1 MEEQAM
7 HCYSHL
13 TIEERESILVLKEKG
28 YSLRSIAEKLRRS
41 VGTISRELR
50 RNSRPRLGY
59 SADYARKLYRK
70 RRRRCCRKRRFDE
83 PDTRE
88 KVLELLNAYWSPEQI
103 CERLRKDG
111 ASVQIATSTIYRGI
125 KRGLLPREIKKKLR
139 TRPYHQPAGGRTGKL
154 TIPHSIHDRPREA
167 NLRETVGH
175 WESDTVQ
182 GSFRSGYI
190 VTQVDRKSRYLVAA
204 KIPNRKSEL
213 YMSATIRALQGK
225 PVKTFT
231 VDNGKEFARHT
242 ILTDQLGAEVYFC
255 DPAAPGQRGTNE
267 NTNGLLRQFFPK
279 RTRFERVS
287 QADVDRA
294 ASRLNNRPRKCL
306 DWETPHE
313 VFSRECC
320 T

>member
-1 MEEQAM
+1 M

-13 TIEERESILVLKEKG
+13 TIEERECILVSKEKG
-28 YSLRSIAEKLRRS
+28 LSLRSIAEKTHRS
-41 VGTISRELR
+41 VSTISRELQ

-70 RRRRCCRKRRFDE
+70 RRRHCRRKKRFEE

-88 KVLELLNAYWSPEQI
+88 KVLDLLNMYWSPEQI
-103 CERLRKDG
+103 SNRLRRDG
-111 ASVQIATSTIYRGI
+111 SPVQIGTSTIYRGI
-125 KRGLLPREIKKKLR
+125 ERGLLPKEIRKKLR
-139 TRPYHQPAGGRTGKL
+139 TRPYHQSSGGRTGKL
-154 TIPHSIHDRPREA
+154 EIPHSIHDRPEKV
-167 NLRETVGH
+167 NLREEVGH
-175 WESDTVQ
+175 WESDTVR
-182 GSFRSGYI
+182 GSYHSGCI

-204 KIPNRKSEL
+204 KIPNRKSKVF
-213 YMSATIRALQGK
+213 MNATIRVLRGK

-231 VDNGKEFARHT
+231 TDNGKEFAAHA
-242 ILTDQLGAEVYFC
+242 ILTEAFGAEVYFC

-279 RTRFERVS
+279 RTRFEGVS
-287 QADVDRA
+287 QADVNKA
-294 ASRLNNRPRKCL
+294 ADLMNNRPRKCL

>member
-1 MEEQAM
+1 MC
-7 HCYSHL
+7 CYGHL

-28 YSLRSIAEKLRRS
+28 VSLRSIAKTIHRS
-41 VGTISRELR
+41 PSTISRELN

-70 RRRRCCRKRRFDE
+70 RRRHCHRKKRFEE
-83 PDTRE
+83 PDTLE
-88 KVLELLNAYWSPEQI
+88 KVLELLNEYWSPEQI
-103 CERLRKDG
+103 SHRLRRDG
-111 ASVQIATSTIYRGI
+111 SPVQIGTSTIYRGI
-125 KRGLLPREIKKKLR
+125 NRGLLPKEIKKKLR
-139 TRPYHQPAGGRTGKL
+139 TRPYSKPSGGGAGKL
-154 TIPHSIHDRPREA
+154 PIPHSIHDRPMEA
-167 NLRETVGH
+167 NLREAVGH

-182 GSFRSGYI
+182 GSYHSGYI
-190 VTQVDRKSRYLVAA
+190 VTQVDRRSRYLVAV
-204 KIPNRKSEL
+204 KICNRKSEV
-213 YMSATIRALQGK
+213 YMAATIRALQGK

-231 VDNGKEFARHT
+231 TDNGKEFAAHAM
-242 ILTDQLGAEVYFC
+242 LTEAFGAKVYFC

-287 QADVDRA
+287 QADVNVA
-294 ASRLNNRPRKCL
+294 ASLLNNRPRKCL
-306 DWETPHE
+306 NWETPYE

>member
-1 MEEQAM
+1 M

-13 TIEERESILVLKEKG
+13 TIEERECILVSKEKG
-28 YSLRSIAEKLRRS
+28 LSLRSIAEKTHRS
-41 VGTISRELR
+41 VSTISRELQ

-70 RRRRCCRKRRFDE
+70 RRRHCRRMRRFEE

-88 KVLELLNAYWSPEQI
+88 KILELLNEYWSPEQI
-103 CERLRKDG
+103 CERLRKDD
-111 ASVQIATSTIYRGI
+111 ADIQIGTSTIYRGI
-125 KRGLLPREIKKKLR
+125 KRGLLPKEIKKKLR
-139 TRPYHQPAGGRTGKL
+139 ARSYHQAPGGGKGRL
-154 TIPHSIHDRPREA
+154 AIPNSIHDRPEKA
-167 NLRETVGH
+167 NLREEVGH
-175 WESDTVQ
+175 WESDTVR
-182 GSFRSGYI
+182 GSYNSGCI
-190 VTQVDRKSRYLVAA
+190 VTHVDRKSRYLVAA
-204 KIPNRKSEL
+204 KIPNRKSKVF
-213 YMSATIRALQGK
+213 MNATIRVLQGK

-231 VDNGKEFARHT
+231 TDNGKEFAAHA
-242 ILTDQLGAEVYFC
+242 ILTEAFDAEVYFC

-287 QADVDRA
+287 QADVNKA
-294 ASRLNNRPRKCL
+294 ADLMNNRPRKCL